1 MQIANQE
8 QYVEFGIGDENY
20 AIKISE
26 VQEIIKAQEMT
37 EIPNCRHYVRGV
49 INLRGRIVPIISL
62 RSLFSLNEDS
72 ATKSTRIVV
81 VNHQEES
88 VGIIVDRVNK
98 VTMLSDM
105 QPPPDRI
112 GGISGDYF
120 AGIGITATGL
130 VAILKLGEVLLRD

>member
-1 MQIANQE
+1 MQITSQE
-8 QYVEFGIGDENY
+8 QYVEFGVGDEDY

-26 VQEIIKAQEMT
+26 IQEIIRIQDMT
-37 EIPNCRHYVRGV
+37 EIPNSRPYVRGV

-62 RSLFSLNEDS
+62 RKLFSLHDAPES
-72 ATKSTRIVV
+72 KSTRIVV

-88 VGIIVDRVNK
+88 IGIIVDRVNK
-98 VTMLSDM
+98 VTMFADI

-120 AGIGITATGL
+120 VGIGITPMGL
-130 VAILKLGEVLLRD
+130 VGILKLDEVLLRN